1 MGMNS
6 EAWRAL
12 APYVTAYPGQ
22 ASPVDLERSPDL
34 IKDIFAGRA
43 AGEQAPW
50 YMRLELVAEYGQRR
64 FYQCS
69 LIDAANGKVV
79 LREQTAC
86 EP

>member
-1 MGMNS
+1 
-6 EAWRAL
+6 
-12 APYVTAYPGQ
+12 
-22 ASPVDLERSPDL
+22 
-34 IKDIFAGRA
+34 
-43 AGEQAPW
+43 
-50 YMRLELVAEYGQRR
+50 MRLELVAEFGPRR